1 MRHPSGRY
9 RLSKR
14 RGTSLYSG
22 GVPQVGRSFRA
33 LGTGRHARGWATGI
47 VSQTVGAIA
56 LSRSVSDVARY
67 HAGELT
73 EVNRGLR
80 GT

>member
-1 MRHPSGRY
+1 MRHPSGRR
-9 RLSKR
+9 RLPKR

-33 LGTGRHARGWATGI
+33 PGTGRHARGWATGI
-47 VSQTVGAIA
+47 VSQMVGAIA

-73 EVNRGLR
+73 EVNRGLQ
-80 GT
+80 GS